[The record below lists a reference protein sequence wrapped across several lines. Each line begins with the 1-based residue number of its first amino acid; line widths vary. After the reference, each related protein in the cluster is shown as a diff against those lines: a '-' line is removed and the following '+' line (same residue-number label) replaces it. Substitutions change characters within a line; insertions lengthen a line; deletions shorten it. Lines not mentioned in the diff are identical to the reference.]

1 MNDIADKSPW
11 VVEADEASFQQLAV
25 ERSRELLV
33 VVDFWAPW
41 CQPCRLLGP
50 ILEKLAAE
58 YDGKFLLVKADT
70 EKVPNIAAGFGVQ
83 SIPAVY
89 AMRDGQLID
98 YFVGLLPEG
107 QLRSWI
113 DRQLPSAA
121 EQLVTEARSL
131 EATDAEAAEA
141 KYAEAA
147 RLDAN
152 LASARIALASLMLG
166 QGRTDEARTMLDE
179 LEARGFLEP
188 EAERLKAELHLA
200 SSGEAPPDLEA
211 LRAAAKNDPQNLG
224 ARLALAEA
232 LATQRQFEEA
242 LETALAIVQ
251 THKKEFAEPARKLM
265 VDIFRLLPD
274 DSPLVTDY
282 RRRLSTA
289 LY

>member
-1 MNDIADKSPW
+1 MNNNADQSPW
-11 VVEADEASFQQLAV
+11 ILEADEASFQQLAV

-50 ILEKLAAE
+50 NLEKLAIE

-70 EKVPNIAAGFGVQ
+70 ERVPNIAAGFGVQ
-83 SIPAVY
+83 SIPAVF

-113 DRQLPSAA
+113 DRQLPSPA
-121 EQLVTEARSL
+121 EQLVAEARTL
-131 EATDAEAAEA
+131 EATDTSAAEA

-147 RLDAN
+147 LLDAN
-152 LASARIALASLMLG
+152 LASARIALAGLMMK
-166 QGRTDEARTMLDE
+166 QGRADEARAIVDE
-179 LEARGFLEP
+179 LETRGFLEP

-200 SSGEAPPDLEA
+200 STGDAPHDLQA
-211 LRAAAKNDPQNLG
+211 LRAAASSEPHNLA
-224 ARLALAEA
+224 ARLELAEA
-232 LATQRQFEEA
+232 LARQRQFKEA
-242 LETALAIVQ
+242 LEAALVIVQ
-251 THKKEFAEPARKLM
+251 THKNEFAEPARKLM